1 MMTHKALTRDESFS
15 LMTRVAEG
23 DQLAIRQ
30 VYKEHAPIVW
40 HVIRRY
46 VNDEDSAR
54 EVMQDVFVEVWRS
67 ARNFDRRKASVATWI
82 TRIARTRAIDR
93 LRRER
98 ASVRWSGHRDK
109 CIDTITEMPDN
120 SVDSDMDVVGERA
133 DTARILRAAIANLPD
148 HQRPLLE
155 MAFLH
160 GYSHSEL
167 ANKTGISEG
176 TIKTRLFRALSTLRV
191 ELEKTGLVME
201 LRS

>member
-1 MMTHKALTRDESFS
+1 MTHTAQTRDEHFS

-30 VYKEHAPIVW
+30 VYKEHAPMVW

-46 VNDEDSAR
+46 VNDEDTAR
-54 EVMQDVFVEVWRS
+54 EVLQDVFVEVWRS
-67 ARNFDRRKASVATWI
+67 AKNFDRRKASASTWI
-82 TRIARTRAIDR
+82 TRIARSRSIDR

-98 ASVRWSGHRDK
+98 ASVRWSGHADK
-109 CIDTITEMPDN
+109 SIDAINELPDN
-120 SVDSDMDVVGERA
+120 RGDADMDVVGERA

-155 MAFLH
+155 LAFLH

-167 ANKTGISEG
+167 ARKTGISEG